1 MNANNEILIRD
12 YTYILPEEK
21 IAVYPLDKRDDS
33 KLLVYTNNNVC
44 KEDVFKNITTHL
56 PEDALMIMN
65 DSRVIPA
72 RIIYQKPTGAIIELF
87 CLEPHKTN
95 VELAMQATNKVLWKC
110 FIGGFSKWKNGAPL
124 QWDLSIN
131 NIDVTLLATYIGKE
145 ADYFIVEFSN
155 NASISFLQILQVL
168 GTMPIPPYL
177 KRSAEEK
184 DSTQY
189 QTVYATVAGSV
200 AAPTAGLHFT
210 NTLLTEIQQYNI
222 DIEKITLHVGAG
234 TFKPVTVEAVH
245 NHVMHA
251 EYVIVSKK
259 LLQKLLTNPNNII
272 CVGTTSLRSIE
283 SLYWWAL
290 HCYTIQQLIPNDYVV
305 EQWVPY
311 TQHHAV
317 DKIVLLQWVLAQME
331 QDRLTQISF
340 RTQIIIVPGYLF
352 KYCNILVT
360 NFHQPNSTLLLLV
373 AAFTNGNWRKIYDY
387 ALANQFRF
395 LSFGDSS
402 LLFRNTIG

>member
-1 MNANNEILIRD
+1 MNVNDQILISD
-12 YTYILPEEK
+12 YTYTLPEVK
-21 IAVYPLDKRDDS
+21 IAVYPLDKRDES
-33 KLLVYTNNNVC
+33 KLLVYNNEVC

-56 PEDALMIMN
+56 PSNTLMVMN
-65 DSRVIPA
+65 DSKVIPA
-72 RIIYQKPTGAIIELF
+72 RIIYQKPTGAVIELF
-87 CLEPHKTN
+87 CLEPYNTTI
-95 VELAMQATNKVLWKC
+95 ELAMQATDNVMWKC
-110 FIGGFSKWKNGAPL
+110 FIGGFSKWKHEIPL
-124 QWDLSIN
+124 QWSLSIDN
-131 NIDVTLLATYIGKE
+131 MLITLFATYKGKE

-155 NASISFLQILQVL
+155 PSAISFLQILQVL

-177 KRSAEEK
+177 KRNAEDK

-189 QTVYATVAGSV
+189 QTVYATVSGSV

-210 NTLLTEIQQYNI
+210 NTLLTQIEQHHI

-234 TFKPVTVEAVH
+234 TFKPVTAQVVQD
-245 NHVMHA
+245 HVMHA

-259 LLQKLLTNPNNII
+259 LLQKLLAKPSNII

-283 SLYWWAL
+283 SIYLWAL
-290 HCYTIQQLIPNDYVV
+290 HCYTLQQIVSSDYVV

-311 TQHHAV
+311 KKQQDV
-317 DKIVLLQWVLAQME
+317 DKHTVLQWILHAMAQKAL
-331 QDRLTQISF
+331 DQISF
-340 RTQIIIVPGYLF
+340 KTQIIIVPGYSF

-373 AAFTNGNWRKIYDY
+373 AAFTNGNWRNIYNY
-387 ALANQFRF
+387 ALANHFRF

-402 LLFRNTIG
+402 LLFRNSKV